1 MAKELETNR
10 KYWLVRT
17 FGGKYYDHFVQ
28 NNYIAIGWNEL
39 SDIEMIKNADNN
51 GVAKEQLFNKA
62 KELYSKKETDQ
73 MGRIV
78 NPIIKFV
85 KDMAIGDVV
94 VIPSKNSKEIH
105 FGIIKSD
112 VNIVKDVIN
121 LDEGLEPLYKQR
133 TVDWV
138 IWRDKDSVDLN
149 IFKMLA
155 SHYAISSVDAY
166 AESIDRTMYSFY
178 VKGDK
183 AYLVIKVS
191 KEGEYEGTEIPDLIN
206 QFIGT
211 INIYNKLTG
220 KSLNKN
226 DVKTKVS
233 LQSDGFA
240 LFSGSVESIAVMI
253 GIAVLLTGGSYELL
267 KLFKISTPGVI
278 PMIWSKILETREQT
292 HKHKLETEE
301 QEFRHIMGT
310 LKITLPV
317 EDMVGAT
324 LSQEAITEIS
334 TPVNTTE
341 ERIQLNLGEDEQGD

>member
-1 MAKELETNR
+1 MAKELEMNR

-39 SDIEMIKNADNN
+39 SDIEMIKNADDN

-73 MGRIV
+73 IGRIV

-85 KDMAIGDVV
+85 QDMAIGDVV

-112 VNIVKDVIN
+112 VTIVKDVIN
-121 LDEGLEPLYKQR
+121 LDDGLEPLYKRR

-183 AYLVIKVS
+183 AYLVIRAS

-211 INIYNKLTG
+211 VNIYNKLTG
-220 KSLNKN
+220 DSINKN

-233 LQSDGFA
+233 LQSDGFV
-240 LFSGSVESIAVMI
+240 LFSGPITTIAVII
-253 GIAVLLTGGSYELL
+253 GVAVMLTGGSYELL

-278 PMIWSKILETREQT
+278 PMIWGKILETREQN
-292 HKHKLETEE
+292 HKHGFEIKE
-301 QEFRHIMGT
+301 QEFRHTMET
-310 LKITLPV
+310 LKVTLPLG
-317 EDMVGAT
+317 D
-324 LSQEAITEIS
+324 ITE
-334 TPVNTTE
+334 TPLEGDLVE
-341 ERIQLNLGEDEQGD
+341 ERMQLNAGDEQSD